1 MNIHFSLNPKIEGIT
16 IQIEAKE
23 YNEEVKKLMELLQNT
38 EKGFDKI
45 VVEQEEK
52 FYFLE
57 KREIEKIYSQNG
69 TVYVDTVQGTFE
81 SKERLYELEEKLNKN
96 FVRISKS
103 VLVNVEEI
111 QSLEMEFNGK
121 MKMNLKSGDVEYTS
135 RFYLKDIK
143 KALGL

>member
-57 KREIEKIYSQNG
+57 KGEIEKIYSQNG

>member
-1 MNIHFSLNPKIEGIT
+1 MNIHFSLNPKIEDIT

-23 YNEEVKKLMELLQNT
+23 YNEDVKKLMELLQNT

-57 KREIEKIYSQNG
+57 KSEIEKIYSQNG
-69 TVYVDTVQGTFE
+69 AVYVDTRQGTFE
-81 SKERLYELEEKLNKN
+81 SKERLYELEEKLKN

-121 MKMNLKSGDVEYTS
+121 MKMYLKSGDVEYTS
-135 RFYLKDIK
+135 RSYLKDIK

>member
-1 MNIHFSLNPKIEGIT
+1 MNIHFSLNPKIESIT

-23 YNEEVKKLMELLQNT
+23 YNEEVKKLMELLQNN

-57 KREIEKIYSQNG
+57 KGEIEKIYSQNG
-69 TVYVDTVQGTFE
+69 AVYVDTRQGTFE
-81 SKERLYELEEKLNKN
+81 SKERLYELEEKLKN

-135 RFYLKDIK
+135 RSYLKDIK

>member
-1 MNIHFSLNPKIEGIT
+1 MNIHFSLNPKIEGVT

-57 KREIEKIYSQNG
+57 KGEIEKIYSQNG

-135 RFYLKDIK
+135 RSYLKDIK

>member
-1 MNIHFSLNPKIEGIT
+1 MNIHFSLNPKIEDIT

-45 VVEQEEK
+45 VVEQKEK

-57 KREIEKIYSQNG
+57 KSEIEKIYSKNG
-69 TVYVDTVQGTFE
+69 AVYVDTSQGTFE
-81 SKERLYELEEKLNKN
+81 SKERLYELEEKLKN

-121 MKMNLKSGDVEYTS
+121 MKMYLNSGDVEYTS
-135 RFYLKDIK
+135 RSYLKDIK

>member
-1 MNIHFSLNPKIEGIT
+1 M
-16 IQIEAKE
+16 
-23 YNEEVKKLMELLQNT
+23 
-38 EKGFDKI
+38 EKG
-45 VVEQEEK
+45 
-52 FYFLE
+52 
-57 KREIEKIYSQNG
+57 EIEKIYSQNG

-135 RFYLKDIK
+135 RSYLKDIK

>member
-1 MNIHFSLNPKIEGIT
+1 LTN
-16 IQIEAKE
+16 
-23 YNEEVKKLMELLQNT
+23 
-38 EKGFDKI
+38 
-45 VVEQEEK
+45 
-52 FYFLE
+52 
-57 KREIEKIYSQNG
+57 SQNG
-69 TVYVDTVQGTFE
+69 RVYVDTLKGTFKY
-81 SKERLYELEEKLNKN
+81 KERLYELEEKLNKN

-135 RFYLKDIK
+135 RSYLKDIK

>member
-1 MNIHFSLNPKIEGIT
+1 MNIHFSLNPKIEDIT

-57 KREIEKIYSQNG
+57 KSEIEKIYSQNG
-69 TVYVDTVQGTFE
+69 AVYVDTRQGTFE
-81 SKERLYELEEKLNKN
+81 SKERLYELEEKLKN

-121 MKMNLKSGDVEYTS
+121 MKMYLKSGDVEYTS
-135 RFYLKDIK
+135 RSYLKDIK

>member
-1 MNIHFSLNPKIEGIT
+1 MNIHFSLNPKTEDIT

-23 YNEEVKKLMELLQNT
+23 YNEDVKKLMELLQNT

-57 KREIEKIYSQNG
+57 KSEIEKIYSQNG
-69 TVYVDTVQGTFE
+69 AVYVDTRQGTFE
-81 SKERLYELEEKLNKN
+81 SKERLYELEEKLKN

-121 MKMNLKSGDVEYTS
+121 MKMYLKSGDVEYTS
-135 RFYLKDIK
+135 QSYLKDIK

>member
-57 KREIEKIYSQNG
+57 KGEIEKIYSQNG

-81 SKERLYELEEKLNKN
+81 SKECLYELEEKLNKN

-135 RFYLKDIK
+135 RSYLKDIK

>member
-57 KREIEKIYSQNG
+57 KGEIEKIYSQNG

-135 RFYLKDIK
+135 RSYLKDIK

>member
-1 MNIHFSLNPKIEGIT
+1 MNIHFSLNPKIESIT

-57 KREIEKIYSQNG
+57 KGEIEKIYSQNG

-135 RFYLKDIK
+135 RSYLKDIK

>member
-1 MNIHFSLNPKIEGIT
+1 MNIHFSLNPKIESIT

-57 KREIEKIYSQNG
+57 KGEIEKIYSQNG

-121 MKMNLKSGDVEYTS
+121 MKMNLKSGAVEYTS
-135 RFYLKDIK
+135 RSYLKDIK

>member
-57 KREIEKIYSQNG
+57 KGEIEKIYSQNG

-121 MKMNLKSGDVEYTS
+121 MKMYLKSGDVEYTS
-135 RFYLKDIK
+135 RSYLKDIK

>member
-57 KREIEKIYSQNG
+57 KGEIEKIYSQNG
-69 TVYVDTVQGTFE
+69 TVYVDIVQGTFE

-135 RFYLKDIK
+135 RSYLKDIK